1 MLESFGREMKKLS
14 EDMLGLKKNM
24 FESLKNN
31 KKLEINRR
39 EDEKLKVQE
48 QEIERLNRIIN
59 V

>member
-1 MLESFGREMKKLS
+1 MKKLS

-39 EDEKLKVQE
+39 EGEKLRIQE

-59 V
+59 VWDG